1 MISGTSEPA
10 LFMPEFATDPVTACM
25 QHGANSNNITTLECN
40 CDNAEDLVES
50 IESIFVHLALE
61 PQDREQQDE

>member
-1 MISGTSEPA
+1 
-10 LFMPEFATDPVTACM
+10 M
-25 QHGANSNNITTLECN
+25 QHGANPNNIASLECN
-40 CDNAEDLVES
+40 CDKAEDLVES